1 MNAAPARRS
10 RRASASKASPA
21 ISPSAPSVSV
31 IAREPIVGMR
41 KNVVP
46 SVPTIEPAV
55 ETP

>member
-1 MNAAPARRS
+1 MKAAPARRS
-10 RRASASKASPA
+10 RRASASKRQPGDQAEHA
-21 ISPSAPSVSV
+21 QRQR
-31 IAREPIVGMR
+31 AREPIVGMR

>member
-21 ISPSAPSVSV
+21 IRPSAPSVSV
-31 IAREPIVGMR
+31 IAREPIVGMS